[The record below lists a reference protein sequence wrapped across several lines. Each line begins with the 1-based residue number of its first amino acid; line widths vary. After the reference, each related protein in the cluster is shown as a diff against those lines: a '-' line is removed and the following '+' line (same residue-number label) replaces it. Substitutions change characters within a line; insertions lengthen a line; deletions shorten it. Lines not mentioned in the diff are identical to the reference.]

1 MAETADELLLVES
14 VGCLLYATD
23 EGHLPVPREQFVLGD
38 LDVEAG
44 DVRPVPVEGVLMELH
59 CERLGVRRVLV
70 QLGGI
75 CRRLD
80 GPREVL
86 I

>member
-1 MAETADELLLVES
+1 MAEAADELLLVES
-14 VGCLLYATD
+14 VGRLLYATD
-23 EGHLPVPREQFVLGD
+23 EGHLLVPREQLVLGD

-44 DVRPVPVEGVLMELH
+44 DVRPVPAEGVLMELDR
-59 CERLGVRRVLV
+59 ERLGVRRVLV

-75 CRRLD
+75 RRRLD

-86 I
+86 S